1 MVRFVFRNLIGYV
14 LRKKP
19 VVLYMKCGK
28 NGGMETCLDI
38 PDSST
43 VSLDCGSG
51 SCSPKGMHPK
61 GRCKA

>member
-1 MVRFVFRNLIGYV
+1 M
-14 LRKKP
+14 
-19 VVLYMKCGK
+19 VLYMKCGK